1 MYVYCLCHWFNV
13 QKLEILFSVCV
24 WNLVFLREEGQIE
37 PLHTPTMVCNLS
49 KIMTFFLTTALK
61 VRYIMSQWTQKETI
75 FKKNIDKIDAKMQK
89 S

>member
-37 PLHTPTMVCNLS
+37 LLHTLTMVCNLS

-75 FKKNIDKIDAKMQK
+75 FKENIDKIHAKMQK